1 MSTMTRQNE
10 VKIQTNNITMPCRLM
25 DHAGISHRLFYYQ
38 FQARPDAVCDPQNG
52 FVPPT
57 RLISRVHFSA
67 CFQNPAPLLLCQA
80 SHCQASPFEA
90 EYNGSMSVRLRYM
103 RMTVTDSPGAQVRAS
118 SRLPPPIASA
128 MMCHEKID
136 VLRIHQSKVDGKQC
150 RQLVNTL
157 LNHPQVAQLPPQSHW
172 GPWCPGKLLN
182 RSKLESLTVYDNNI
196 LGSGPRI

>member
-1 MSTMTRQNE
+1 
-10 VKIQTNNITMPCRLM
+10 MPCRLM

-136 VLRIHQSKVDGKQC
+136 VSNSYPIPLSIVHSLSLHSAC
-150 RQLVNTL
+150 LFL
-157 LNHPQVAQLPPQSHW
+157 SSPFLPRCTEVFGS
-172 GPWCPGKLLN
+172 CAIKLLS
-182 RSKLESLTVYDNNI
+182 RVTHLIT
-196 LGSGPRI
+196 